1 MNDVVLD
8 LPIPPSINRT
18 RRMDWR
24 SMTRRNQWENDANA
38 LALLNLNRRKFTGK
52 FEVRITVS
60 ESCRMD
66 LDNCVKH
73 LIDYARKIELIID
86 DSPKYMRRIVV
97 DWGHAPG

>member
-18 RRMDWR
+18 GRMDWR

-38 LALLNLNRRKFTGK
+38 LALLNRNRRKITGK

-60 ESCRMD
+60 EFLQDGFGQLRQ
-66 LDNCVKH
+66 
-73 LIDYARKIELIID
+73 
-86 DSPKYMRRIVV
+86 
-97 DWGHAPG
+97 APHRLRAQD